1 LFSKKSEIELTEE
14 QKMKAE
20 KVLSEVLEEFE
31 RFKRLKEK
39 EKK

>member
-1 LFSKKSEIELTEE
+1 
-14 QKMKAE
+14 MKAE